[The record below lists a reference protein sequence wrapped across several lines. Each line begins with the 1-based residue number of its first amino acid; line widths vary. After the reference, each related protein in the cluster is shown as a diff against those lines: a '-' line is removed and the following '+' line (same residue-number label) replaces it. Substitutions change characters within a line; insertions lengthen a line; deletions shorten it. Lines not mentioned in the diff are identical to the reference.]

1 MITRVEE
8 KIKCVLYSIF
18 KVIYPQVMLQKS
30 YLGFQIE
37 IKDYSFL
44 ILLLALGGADGLPQ
58 PQRILVQAMSPRTL
72 RGDVSKDPF
81 RRRTKYLREI
91 LGLFA
96 PPDVRLTSELRSN
109 S

>member
-44 ILLLALGGADGLPQ
+44 FLLLALGGVDGL
-58 PQRILVQAMSPRTL
+58 A
-72 RGDVSKDPF
+72 
-81 RRRTKYLREI
+81 
-91 LGLFA
+91 
-96 PPDVRLTSELRSN
+96 
-109 S
+109 